1 MGGETCST
9 DCLAQIKVLG
19 AVDLQLTCYCVSFLV
34 LSFHFCLQV
43 REASSELV
51 VAALMAL
58 LDVAAEDPAAFAA
71 K

>member
-1 MGGETCST
+1 M
-9 DCLAQIKVLG
+9 LPRVFFG
-19 AVDLQLTCYCVSFLV
+19 AFFS
-34 LSFHFCLQV
+34 FCLQV